1 MKNLIAS
8 LCAVV
13 ALAGCSDSHLK
24 VRLTNNPAFPEIPR
38 LRLTAIDQDV
48 TVSGVKVNDGECPLN
63 MLERF
68 PRTIPKGSSD
78 TVDILSSCDTVKSV
92 AIKTDDGTFNFSF

>member
-1 MKNLIAS
+1 MKTLIAAI
-8 LCAVV
+8 CVAVL
-13 ALAGCSDSHLK
+13 LAGCSDSHLK
-24 VRLTNNPAFPEIPR
+24 VKLTHNTAFPDIPR
-38 LRLTAIDQDV
+38 LRLTAVDQDV
-48 TVSGVKVNDGECPLN
+48 TVSGIKVNDGDCPLN

-78 TVDILSSCDTVKSV
+78 TVDILSSCDAVKSV